1 MLIVPETVAPSAGD
15 VIAMLGVG
23 STTLIPRLAELE
35 LTASRTWTAK
45 RKSPAVLGVPAI
57 IPDAFIV
64 SPVGSVPL
72 NKLQE

>member
-1 MLIVPETVAPSAGD
+1 MLIVPETVAPFAGD
-15 VIAMLGVG
+15 VIATFGVG

-45 RKSPAVLGVPAI
+45 RKSPAALGVPEI
-57 IPDAFIV
+57 VPDAFIV

-72 NKLQE
+72 NKVQE